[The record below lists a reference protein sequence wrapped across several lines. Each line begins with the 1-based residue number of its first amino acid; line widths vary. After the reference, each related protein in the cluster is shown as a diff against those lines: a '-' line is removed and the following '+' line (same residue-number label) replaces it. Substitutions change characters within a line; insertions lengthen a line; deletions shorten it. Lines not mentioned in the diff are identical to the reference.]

1 MIYNVDQQK
10 LDKKIQEIMDNLN
23 KKDEEI
29 SKEIQVDIIEAMDII
44 CANLEENKSSI
55 DQDIKMLE
63 TIKGGLANK
72 KIKEIQ
78 NLARIYNIPRRSKMN
93 KKALL
98 EAVNNVIDKKISG
111 YKEQQAKDAVESNK
125 KFVSINSFVKVSMD
139 QVSNKLSNP
148 DGLLK
153 EDREAYASLYDALK
167 EVKDEIS
174 SYTKIVKDNKEIPQ
188 IIESLEDNIASIDE
202 QVEWAEEEINK
213 TEDAYEKL
221 LLTNNIIG
229 LKATREANKNSLKDY
244 QSKYNSVINNNSLFN
259 SAIDTRKRFVDKL
272 LNIKNIVKDNGFEND
287 VNLDNL
293 DTCIAFIDLSY
304 DKAVKKEQNLI
315 EMLDEFGMK
324 RSSGNAKEVV
334 AIKRFFHEEPKVEET
349 KDENEVFAQKIE
361 EKLEEEPIENTID
374 ENSNELGSSSDSKLE
389 ISDDPNLFV
398 NDSML
403 KTYGGSNLVED
414 NTNYKDLLIPTEE
427 ENAPVITEEDVTL
440 DVLPEETQ
448 SEAVQD
454 TPSEEAIE
462 DNKGEEEKTDEESVQ
477 EVEPV
482 EEQNTTNTEN
492 EIQPLEEN
500 KKTSGYIQP
509 KFMGTK
515 PGDESGVPQPLPVY
529 DNLKQQEFMEEMG
542 YVKPIMD
549 KSDIK
554 ISDGEIKKKVTDKV
568 TLSPIEFIK
577 HKAKALKNAI
587 SRRNASVS
595 YGTLVTEEQQNN
607 VGPERGQRI

>member
-10 LDKKIQEIMDNLN
+10 LDKKIQEIIDNLN

-44 CANLEENKSSI
+44 CANLEENKTSV

-63 TIKGGLANK
+63 TIKNSLPNK
-72 KIKEIQ
+72 KIKDIQ
-78 NLARIYNIPRRSKMN
+78 SLARIYNIPGRSKMN

-98 EAVNNVIDKKISG
+98 EAVNNVIDIKISN
-111 YKEQQAKDAVESNK
+111 YKEQQAKDVVESNK
-125 KFVSINSFVKVSMD
+125 KFVGINSFIKVSMD

-174 SYTKIVKDNKEIPQ
+174 SYAKIVKDNKEIPQ

-244 QSKYNSVINNNSLFN
+244 QSKYSSVINNNSLFN

-272 LNIKNIVKDNGFEND
+272 LTIKNIVKDNNFESD
-287 VNLDNL
+287 VSLDNL

-304 DKAVKKEQNLI
+304 DKAIKKEENLI

-324 RSSGNAKEVV
+324 RSSGNAKQVV

-349 KDENEVFAQKIE
+349 KDENQIFAQKIE
-361 EKLEEEPIENTID
+361 EKLEEEPVENAID
-374 ENSNELGSSSDSKLE
+374 ENSNDLSSSFDSELE

-403 KTYGGSNLVED
+403 KTYGENNIVED

-427 ENAPVITEEDVTL
+427 ENAPVITDEDVTL
-440 DVLPEETQ
+440 DVLPDENQ
-448 SEAVQD
+448 SEEVQD
-454 TPSEEAIE
+454 TPSEETIE
-462 DNKGEEEKTDEESVQ
+462 DNKGEEESVQ
-477 EVEPV
+477 EVTPV
-482 EEQNTTNTEN
+482 EEQTTTSTEN
-492 EIQPLEEN
+492 EVQPLEES
-500 KKTSGYIQP
+500 KQTSGYIQP

-529 DNLKQQEFMEEMG
+529 DELKQQEFMEEMG

-554 ISDGEIKKKVTDKV
+554 ISDGEIKKKVTEKV

-587 SRRNASVS
+587 SRRSASVS
-595 YGTLVTEEQQNN
+595 YGTLVTEEMQNN

>member
-78 NLARIYNIPRRSKMN
+78 SLARVYNIPRRSKMN

-111 YKEQQAKDAVESNK
+111 YKEQQAKDVVEANK
-125 KFVSINSFVKVSMD
+125 KFVGINSFVKVSMD

-148 DGLLK
+148 DGLSK

-272 LNIKNIVKDNGFEND
+272 LNIKNIVKDNDFEND

-304 DKAVKKEQNLI
+304 DKAVKKERNLI

-374 ENSNELGSSSDSKLE
+374 ENSNELGSSSDSELE

-440 DVLPEETQ
+440 DVLPDETQ

-462 DNKGEEEKTDEESVQ
+462 DKQEEEKTDEESVQ

-492 EIQPLEEN
+492 EIQPLEES
-500 KKTSGYIQP
+500 KQTSGYIQP

-529 DNLKQQEFMEEMG
+529 DELKQQEFMEEMG

-554 ISDGEIKKKVTDKV
+554 ISDGEIKKKVTEKV
-568 TLSPIEFIK
+568 NLSPIEFIK

-595 YGTLVTEEQQNN
+595 YGTLVTEEMQNN